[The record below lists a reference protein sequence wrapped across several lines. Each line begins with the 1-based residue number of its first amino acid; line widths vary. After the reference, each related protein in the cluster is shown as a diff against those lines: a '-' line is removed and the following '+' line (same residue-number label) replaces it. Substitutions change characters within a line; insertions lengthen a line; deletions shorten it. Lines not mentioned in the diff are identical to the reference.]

1 MEEKKSLDEWVKI
14 FEKISLEDI
23 PAQET
28 QEERNARL
36 AKLTPK
42 ERAKAI
48 DKAKR
53 DKKEKEKEARKKARK
68 KEREKRKT
76 NKIKN
81 KKVVSKNAGY
91 LETRGSK

>member
-1 MEEKKSLDEWVKI
+1 MEGKKSLTEALKT

-28 QEERNARL
+28 QEKRNARL

-48 DKAKR
+48 VD
-53 DKKEKEKEARKKARK
+53 E
-68 KEREKRKT
+68 
-76 NKIKN
+76 IF
-81 KKVVSKNAGY
+81 
-91 LETRGSK
+91 

>member
-1 MEEKKSLDEWVKI
+1 MGGKKSLTEALKT

-48 DKAKR
+48 VDEIFEFSGEGFLTEEE
-53 DKKEKEKEARKKARK
+53 EKECTYE
-68 KEREKRKT
+68 
-76 NKIKN
+76 
-81 KKVVSKNAGY
+81 
-91 LETRGSK
+91 

>member
-1 MEEKKSLDEWVKI
+1 MEGKKSLTEALKT

-23 PAQET
+23 PDQET

-48 DKAKR
+48 VDEIFEFSGEGFLTEEE
-53 DKKEKEKEARKKARK
+53 EKECTYE
-68 KEREKRKT
+68 
-76 NKIKN
+76 
-81 KKVVSKNAGY
+81 
-91 LETRGSK
+91 

>member
-1 MEEKKSLDEWVKI
+1 MEEKKSLTEALKT

-48 DKAKR
+48 VDEIFEFSGEGFLTEEE
-53 DKKEKEKEARKKARK
+53 EKECTYE
-68 KEREKRKT
+68 
-76 NKIKN
+76 
-81 KKVVSKNAGY
+81 
-91 LETRGSK
+91 

>member
-48 DKAKR
+48 VDEIFEFSGEGFLTEEE
-53 DKKEKEKEARKKARK
+53 EKECTYE
-68 KEREKRKT
+68 
-76 NKIKN
+76 
-81 KKVVSKNAGY
+81 
-91 LETRGSK
+91 

>member
-1 MEEKKSLDEWVKI
+1 MEGKKSLTEALKT

-28 QEERNARL
+28 QEERNTRL

-48 DKAKR
+48 GDEIFEFSGEGFLTEEE
-53 DKKEKEKEARKKARK
+53 EKECTYE
-68 KEREKRKT
+68 
-76 NKIKN
+76 
-81 KKVVSKNAGY
+81 
-91 LETRGSK
+91 

>member
-1 MEEKKSLDEWVKI
+1 MEGKKSLTEALKT

-48 DKAKR
+48 VDEIFEFSGEGFLTEEE
-53 DKKEKEKEARKKARK
+53 EKEY
-68 KEREKRKT
+68 
-76 NKIKN
+76 
-81 KKVVSKNAGY
+81 GY
-91 LETRGSK
+91 E

>member
-1 MEEKKSLDEWVKI
+1 MEGKKSLTEALKT

-36 AKLTPK
+36 AKLTTK

-48 DKAKR
+48 VDEIFEFSGEGFLTEEE
-53 DKKEKEKEARKKARK
+53 EKECTYE
-68 KEREKRKT
+68 
-76 NKIKN
+76 
-81 KKVVSKNAGY
+81 
-91 LETRGSK
+91 

>member
-1 MEEKKSLDEWVKI
+1 MEGKKSLTEALKT

-48 DKAKR
+48 VDEIFEFSGEGFLTEEE
-53 DKKEKEKEARKKARK
+53 EKECTYE
-68 KEREKRKT
+68 
-76 NKIKN
+76 
-81 KKVVSKNAGY
+81 
-91 LETRGSK
+91 

>member
-1 MEEKKSLDEWVKI
+1 MEGKKSLTEALKT

-48 DKAKR
+48 VDEIFEFSGEVFQTEEE
-53 DKKEKEKEARKKARK
+53 EKECTYE
-68 KEREKRKT
+68 
-76 NKIKN
+76 
-81 KKVVSKNAGY
+81 
-91 LETRGSK
+91 

>member
-1 MEEKKSLDEWVKI
+1 MEGKKSLTEALKT

-48 DKAKR
+48 VDEIFEFSGEGFLTKEE
-53 DKKEKEKEARKKARK
+53 EKECTYE
-68 KEREKRKT
+68 
-76 NKIKN
+76 
-81 KKVVSKNAGY
+81 
-91 LETRGSK
+91 

>member
-1 MEEKKSLDEWVKI
+1 MEGKKSLTEALKT
-14 FEKISLEDI
+14 FEKISLKDI

-48 DKAKR
+48 VDEIFEFSGEGFLTEEE
-53 DKKEKEKEARKKARK
+53 EKECTYE
-68 KEREKRKT
+68 
-76 NKIKN
+76 
-81 KKVVSKNAGY
+81 
-91 LETRGSK
+91 

>member
-1 MEEKKSLDEWVKI
+1 MEGKKSLTEALKT

-42 ERAKAI
+42 ERAKTI
-48 DKAKR
+48 VDEIFEFSGEGFLTEEE
-53 DKKEKEKEARKKARK
+53 EKECTYE
-68 KEREKRKT
+68 
-76 NKIKN
+76 
-81 KKVVSKNAGY
+81 
-91 LETRGSK
+91 

>member
-1 MEEKKSLDEWVKI
+1 MEGKKSLTEALKI

-48 DKAKR
+48 VDEIFEFSGEGFLTEEE
-53 DKKEKEKEARKKARK
+53 EKECTYE
-68 KEREKRKT
+68 
-76 NKIKN
+76 
-81 KKVVSKNAGY
+81 
-91 LETRGSK
+91 

>member
-1 MEEKKSLDEWVKI
+1 MEGKKSLTEALKT

-28 QEERNARL
+28 REERNARL

-48 DKAKR
+48 VDEIFEFSGEGFLTEEE
-53 DKKEKEKEARKKARK
+53 EKECTYE
-68 KEREKRKT
+68 
-76 NKIKN
+76 
-81 KKVVSKNAGY
+81 
-91 LETRGSK
+91 

>member
-1 MEEKKSLDEWVKI
+1 MEGKKSLTEALKT

-48 DKAKR
+48 VDEIFEFSGEGFLT
-53 DKKEKEKEARKKARK
+53 EKEEKECTY
-68 KEREKRKT
+68 E
-76 NKIKN
+76 
-81 KKVVSKNAGY
+81 
-91 LETRGSK
+91 

>member
-1 MEEKKSLDEWVKI
+1 MEGKKSLTEALKT

-28 QEERNARL
+28 QEERNAKL

-48 DKAKR
+48 VDEIFEFSGEGFLTEEE
-53 DKKEKEKEARKKARK
+53 EKECTYE
-68 KEREKRKT
+68 
-76 NKIKN
+76 
-81 KKVVSKNAGY
+81 
-91 LETRGSK
+91 